1 MAKRFSNPSL
11 KNIQSGLLLSPGPV
25 SVLQA
30 VRGLS
35 GVFHNAV
42 TKQKFLMAAS
52 KLEAA
57 NLGSLVVLEVISRQ
71 CHVFVKKPPSEEVE
85 AVVNSEDLCSY
96 GEYVQQYMVA
106 SSKAISEKIK
116 QHVVLMGLVPAE
128 VFQSVTTATASPGQ
142 PGVKMEFSG

>member
-1 MAKRFSNPSL
+1 MAKRFSNPSP
-11 KNIQSGLLLSPGPV
+11 KNVQSGVLLSPGPV

-30 VRGLS
+30 VQGLS

-42 TKQKFLMAAS
+42 TKQKFLTAAS
-52 KLEAA
+52 KLQAA
-57 NLGSLVVLEVISRQ
+57 NLGSLVVLEGISRQ
-71 CHVFVKKPPSEEVE
+71 CHVFVKKPPAEVE
-85 AVVNSEDLCSY
+85 AVINSEDLCSY